1 MMLTFPS
8 FLRRAFFVG
17 PGSFWLKVDLVV
29 VSVSLV
35 RGRRDPPPPPPSP
48 PRRACSALPSLL
60 CDGVNRVEPEIHR
73 VDPESGPTLRLS

>member
-35 RGRRDPPPPPPSP
+35 RGRRDPPTIPPA
-48 PRRACSALPSLL
+48 PRLLRTALVAVRWRQP
-60 CDGVNRVEPEIHR
+60 G
-73 VDPESGPTLRLS
+73 